1 MEALYS
7 FFGKNYQQFNH
18 WVIAITVDLI
28 ISISILIIGFWLANL
43 SSKAIRKMLIKSNT
57 DESLISF
64 LSSFISLALKVMIV
78 ITAVTQFGVQMTS
91 FIAILGAAGLAVGM
105 AFSGTLSNFAG
116 GIMILIFKPF
126 KVGDTILAQN
136 ERGVVKEVQI
146 FNTYLHTTDNKV
158 VILPNGPLAN
168 GNITNFTKAEI
179 RRVDVIYS
187 VLLSDD
193 IDQARTIILSYIEQ
207 EELIL
212 KEPNYFIGIGNIQNS
227 MVEIHISVWVNTE
240 DHLNVYYKMNEAIFQ
255 QFTLAGF
262 HTISSLKTS
271 SSNQ

>member
-18 WVIAITVDLI
+18 WILSISVDLI
-28 ISISILIIGFWLANL
+28 ISITILIIGFWLANL

-136 ERGVVKEVQI
+136 ERGVVREVQI

-212 KEPNYFIGIGNIQNS
+212 KDPNYFIGIGNIQNS

>member
-1 MEALYS
+1 M
-7 FFGKNYQQFNH
+7 
-18 WVIAITVDLI
+18 
-28 ISISILIIGFWLANL
+28 
-43 SSKAIRKMLIKSNT
+43 
-57 DESLISF
+57 
-64 LSSFISLALKVMIV
+64 
-78 ITAVTQFGVQMTS
+78 
-91 FIAILGAAGLAVGM
+91 
-105 AFSGTLSNFAG
+105 
-116 GIMILIFKPF
+116 
-126 KVGDTILAQN
+126 
-136 ERGVVKEVQI
+136 QI